1 MITFLLLT
9 YLLSCAGVI
18 FYCLL
23 RNRLDFANQKFALL
37 AIVVLSIAVPLY
49 FAGSSHVVTEE
60 VLASNHYAFS
70 AATFTDFC
78 PKEDVL
84 DACYMLA
91 QSETE
96 FCNCETIAKENLLM
110 YHSDFW
116 YNVFL
121 FQERAFANVLGL
133 GALLMLILLGV
144 RLAYLYGLI
153 LRSRKEEIVLS
164 GERFTILK
172 SDKHTGAGSFQLFN
186 KYIIWQEDM
195 DEMNSEERES
205 ILWHEVAHIR
215 QRDTWIK
222 IGVNFL
228 QIFWVLNPAFYFIKK
243 ELETLSEYLADQ
255 YAILKTQCSAKA
267 YALLLLRM
275 TERETPALAYAFK
288 RGELKDRIKQILD
301 QPSRQRIFW
310 RIPLGL
316 GLASVFVLFTSS
328 TQPVIETQVNKLK
341 VYETMSAKQSTT
353 GQNVFCGE
361 CLIKECLD

>member
-9 YLLSCAGVI
+9 YLLSCAGVLL
-18 FYCLL
+18 YYLL
-23 RNRLDFANQKFALL
+23 RKRLDFANQKFALL
-37 AIVVLSIAVPLY
+37 AIVFLSLAIPLY
-49 FAGSSHVVTEE
+49 FMGNSNDVTEE

-91 QSETE
+91 QNESE

-110 YHSDFW
+110 YHSSFW
-116 YNVFL
+116 YNLFL
-121 FQERAFANVLGL
+121 FQERAFANILGI
-133 GALLMLILLGV
+133 GALLILVLLGV
-144 RLAYLYGLI
+144 RLTYLLGLI
-153 LRSRKEEIVLS
+153 YRSRKQSIELAGKKYI
-164 GERFTILK
+164 ILK
-172 SDKHTGAGSFQLFN
+172 SDEHTGAGSFHLFK

-195 DEMNSEERES
+195 ESLSRADCQS
-205 ILWHEVAHIR
+205 ILWHEVSHIR

-243 ELETLSEYLADQ
+243 ELDALSEYLADQ
-255 YAILKTQCSAKA
+255 YAILKTQCSAKD
-267 YALLLLRM
+267 YAMLLLRM
-275 TERETPALAYAFK
+275 TEHETPALAYAFK

-301 QPSRQRIFW
+301 QPSPQKVFW
-310 RIPLGL
+310 RIPLAL
-316 GLASVFVLFTSS
+316 GLASVFALFTYG

-341 VYETMSAKQSTT
+341 VYESMAAKQSTT
-353 GQNVFCGE
+353 GQNVFCAE

>member
-1 MITFLLLT
+1 VITFLLLT
-9 YLLSCAGVI
+9 YILSCAGALLY
-18 FYCLL
+18 FLL
-23 RNRLDFANQKFALL
+23 RNHLDFANQKFALL
-37 AIVVLSIAVPLY
+37 SIVFLSLAIPLY
-49 FAGSSHVVTEE
+49 FMGTSNNVTEE
-60 VLASNHYAFS
+60 VLASNHYAYS

-121 FQERAFANVLGL
+121 FQERAFANILGI
-133 GALLMLILLGV
+133 GALIMLILLVV
-144 RLAYLYGLI
+144 RFSYLFGLVY
-153 LRSRKEEIVLS
+153 RSSKERIVLS
-164 GERFTILK
+164 GEEFTILK
-172 SDKHTGAGSFQLFN
+172 SDEHTGAGSFQLFN
-186 KYIIWQEDM
+186 KYIIWQADM
-195 DEMNSEERES
+195 DDMSVEERES
-205 ILWHEVAHIR
+205 ILYHEIAHIR

-222 IGVNFL
+222 IAVNFL
-228 QIFWVLNPAFYFIKK
+228 QIFWVLNPAFYFIKR
-243 ELETLSEYLADQ
+243 ELDALSEYLADQ
-255 YAILKTQCSAKA
+255 FAILKTQCSAKD
-267 YALLLLRM
+267 YAMLLLRM

-301 QPSRQRIFW
+301 QPSPQRVFW
-310 RIPLGL
+310 RIPLAL
-316 GLASVFVLFTSS
+316 GLAVVFALFTHG

-341 VYETMSAKQSTT
+341 VYEQMAEKQSAT
-353 GQNVFCGE
+353 GQNVFCAE